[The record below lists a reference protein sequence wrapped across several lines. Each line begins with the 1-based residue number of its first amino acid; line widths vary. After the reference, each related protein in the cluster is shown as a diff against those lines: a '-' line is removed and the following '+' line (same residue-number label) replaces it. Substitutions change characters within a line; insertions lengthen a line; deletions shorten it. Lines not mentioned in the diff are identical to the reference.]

1 MKLKEIGFKSLI
13 LFYFEW
19 LRKNKMGEL
28 GLIEKN
34 IYRGR
39 KYKMIK
45 EVFICKINKEVSYC
59 VKFFIFIF
67 IL

>member
-13 LFYFEW
+13 LFYFGW

-45 EVFICKINKEVSYC
+45 EVFICKIRSKLLC
-59 VKFFIFIF
+59 KIFYIY
-67 IL
+67 IYIII